1 MSEIDEVLL
10 RIMGVTKS
18 PAQTLAFGNCRLVSA
33 DVPVCLVSVLSQL
46 LWLVG
51 EPAPSFCLIQ
61 AWRGPSDTKETEA
74 ERLNGGEA
82 DWGGGNVWGQDGGK
96 WQLHGQ
102 ETDFSYLLIT
112 AGSSFGDWIKEMH
125 LVFACCSGNW
135 AFSLELKSKFPFLLH
150 NGSYFKEDS

>member
-1 MSEIDEVLL
+1 MSEIDEVLH

-18 PAQTLAFGNCRLVSA
+18 PAQSLAFWNCRLVSA
-33 DVPVCLVSVLSQL
+33 DVPVCLASVLSQL

-51 EPAPSFCLIQ
+51 ESAPSSPLIQ
-61 AWRGPSDTKETEA
+61 AWRRPSDTKETEA
-74 ERLNGGEA
+74 ERLNRGEA
-82 DWGGGNVWGQDGGK
+82 DGGGGNVWGQDWGK

-112 AGSSFGDWIKEMH
+112 AGSSPGDWIKEMH

-135 AFSLELKSKFPFLLH
+135 VFFTGAEVEIPFFVAQRFL
-150 NGSYFKEDS
+150 F